1 MSTNPTSEA
10 VTLDATR
17 ALILRHLWAAND
29 NGGNSEPE
37 PGKCEVSDSIML
49 AEVIATI
56 EDETSIEVPMNDTT
70 ARALRSVDSFAVLLH
85 QLLAAQRGRV
95 NVA

>member
-10 VTLDATR
+10 ESLDATR
-17 ALILRHLWAAND
+17 ALILRHLRAAND
-29 NGGNSEPE
+29 NGGDSEPE
-37 PGKCEVSDSIML
+37 LGKWEVSDSIML

-56 EDETSIEVPMNDTT
+56 EDEKGIEVPMNDMT
-70 ARALRSVDSFAVLLH
+70 ARALRSIDSFAVLIH